1 MPMTAPSEA
10 ATPLPFRTDAPA
22 DVECSP
28 ARCFDPALA
37 TAPTRVVAVA
47 AVVDLLQVTH
57 APDRVCEYRCAMQR
71 GERFPP
77 IAVVPVAGRFVVA
90 DGHKRLTAYKALP
103 VTEIVVE
110 VWTIRRLLHDQ
121 WRQFRAKTAQQWW
134 VLSRSAVDR
143 GARREAVRLF
153 RDTMRHWK
161 RIGVSLASRLTGR
174 PPR

>member
-1 MPMTAPSEA
+1 MLMTARIDSDGRVFDP
-10 ATPLPFRTDAPA
+10 
-22 DVECSP
+22 
-28 ARCFDPALA
+28 CFDPALA
-37 TAPTRVVAVA
+37 TSRTLVLPIH

-57 APDRVCEYRCAMQR
+57 APDRVREYRLAMQR

-77 IAVVPVAGRFVVA
+77 ISVVRIAGCFFLA
-90 DGHKRLTAYKALP
+90 DGHKRFTAYTALP

-110 VWTIRRLLHDQ
+110 VWTIRRLLRDQ
-121 WRQFRAKTAQQWW
+121 WRQFRTKTAQQWR
-134 VLSRSAVDR
+134 VLSRSAADR